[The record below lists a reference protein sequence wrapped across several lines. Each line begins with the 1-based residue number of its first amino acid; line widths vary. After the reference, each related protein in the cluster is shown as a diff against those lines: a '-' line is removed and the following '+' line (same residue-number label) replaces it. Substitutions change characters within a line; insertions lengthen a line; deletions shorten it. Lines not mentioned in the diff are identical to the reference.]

1 MNDEHSHRVGG
12 CPLPHHGV
20 DWQDAGDAPVGEEG
34 EVGHVGQPGQ
44 HAALQGHQGQDDL
57 QHRLG
62 VVAQDKVESPAWAKT
77 FSSGVPDFLTIP

>member
-34 EVGHVGQPGQ
+34 EIGDVGEASQ
-44 HAALQGHQGQDDL
+44 HPALQRNEGEDDL

-62 VVAQDKVESPAWAKT
+62 VVPQDKVERPA
-77 FSSGVPDFLTIP
+77 